1 MIINK
6 NLCEILILLDNWSEA
21 SVCAMAK
28 ELGTSQP
35 LISKRLK
42 ELREAE
48 LVCFRKEG
56 NTVFYFIN
64 EEKYSLAI
72 QIINVYFELIL

>member
-6 NLCEILILLDNWSEA
+6 NLCQILALLDRDFEA
-21 SVCAMAK
+21 SVCAIAE
-28 ELGTSQP
+28 ELNTSQP

-42 ELREAE
+42 ELRDLE
-48 LVCFRKEG
+48 LVSFRKEG
-56 NTVFYFIN
+56 NIIFYFIN
-64 EEKYSLAI
+64 KEKYSLAV